1 MIEGIFFFLGIG
13 FVVSF
18 LGYIAFFIL
27 SIAFDGFRGMI
38 DSYLLRFGGAIDG
51 KLKSKY
57 EIWFVGKFSYYDRL
71 PEHMKIK
78 FLIRVRR
85 FVRSK
90 EYIGRENLEVTD
102 EMKIMIAASAIQL
115 TLGLEKYTL
124 DHFEKILIYPEK
136 FLSTVTGE
144 YHIGEAN
151 TKGIL
156 VISWADFKK
165 GYAFKDDTYNVGL
178 HEMAHALDLE
188 KRLGDD
194 ADEFFTMYYPTWNYF
209 AKEEFEKMQ
218 DENHSSF
225 LRSYA
230 ATNQQEF
237 FAVCVEHFFEASKSF
252 RENLPQLYSHLCIL
266 LNQDPLQPD
275 FKIQSIKIEKAIWTE
290 EELALQTPEL
300 QFSSF
305 PFSNPELLLRHGF
318 FFLIGIWFLIQLND
332 IAIQVIAAVLIVSYI
347 VLRIWMV
354 ASVVSL
360 YKDVLVIKKI
370 FRKKVFQYPI
380 EKILQFNI
388 EKGDYSSG
396 ELQLILANEGRIVR
410 YEHGFQVSQ
419 EEEQKLLSSLKKYRE
434 ELIQKS

>member
-18 LGYIAFFIL
+18 LGYFAFFIL

-38 DSYLLRFGGAIDG
+38 DLYVLRFGGAIDG
-51 KLKSKY
+51 NLKSKY
-57 EIWFVGKFSYYDRL
+57 EFWFAGKFSYYDRL
-71 PEHMKIK
+71 PEDMKIK

-230 ATNQQEF
+230 STNQQEF

-275 FKIQSIKIEKAIWTE
+275 FKIRSIRKEKAIWTE
-290 EELALQTPEL
+290 EELTLQKPEL
-300 QFSSF
+300 QFRSF
-305 PFSNPELLLRHGF
+305 PFSNPEQLVKHGF
-318 FFLIGIWFLIQLND
+318 FLLIGILFLIQLND
-332 IAIQVIAAVLIVSYI
+332 ILIEVLAAILILVYI
-347 VLRIWMV
+347 SLRLWMV

-388 EKGDYSSG
+388 AKGDYSSG
-396 ELQLILANEGRIVR
+396 ELQLILAKEGRIVR
-410 YEHGFQVSQ
+410 YEHGFQTSP
-419 EEEQKLLSSLKKYRE
+419 EEEQKLLTSLKKFRE
-434 ELIQKS
+434 ELIRKS

>member
-18 LGYIAFFIL
+18 LGYFAFFIL

-38 DSYLLRFGGAIDG
+38 DLYVLRFGGAIDG
-51 KLKSKY
+51 NLKSKY
-57 EIWFVGKFSYYDRL
+57 EFWFAGKFSYYDRL
-71 PEHMKIK
+71 PEDMKIK

-230 ATNQQEF
+230 STNQQEF

-275 FKIQSIKIEKAIWTE
+275 FKIRSIRKEKAIWTE
-290 EELALQTPEL
+290 EELTLQKPEL
-300 QFSSF
+300 QFRSF
-305 PFSNPELLLRHGF
+305 PFSNPEQLVKHGF
-318 FFLIGIWFLIQLND
+318 FLLIGILFLIQLND
-332 IAIQVIAAVLIVSYI
+332 ILIEVLAAILILVYI
-347 VLRIWMV
+347 SLRLWMV

-380 EKILQFNI
+380 EKILKLNI
-388 EKGDYSSG
+388 AKGDYSSG
-396 ELQLILANEGRIVR
+396 ELQLILAKEGRIVR
-410 YEHGFQVSQ
+410 YEHGFQTSP
-419 EEEQKLLSSLKKYRE
+419 EEEQKLLTSLKKFRE
-434 ELIQKS
+434 ELIRKS